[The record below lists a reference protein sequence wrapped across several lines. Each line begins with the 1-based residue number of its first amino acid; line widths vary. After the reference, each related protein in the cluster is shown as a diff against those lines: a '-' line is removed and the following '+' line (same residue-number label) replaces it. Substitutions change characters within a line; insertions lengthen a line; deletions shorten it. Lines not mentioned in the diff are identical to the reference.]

1 MIIKDLNRAK
11 VILRVSLKDNL
22 STIRIAFQ
30 TVFQSKKNIVLAL
43 ILALVV
49 LLFSIWLPNLE
60 LVGKTILSS
69 KLDFEEKLLFLFSS
83 LAMLKSNFSLF
94 SASLTILISILF
106 GINVVLI
113 VSYFRIR
120 KQIANQK
127 ILGTSFLGIFS
138 GFLGIGC
145 AACGSVILSSILG
158 TAATFGFIAKLPFRG
173 QEFGILAVFLLL
185 FSILTILKRINNA
198 QCNSATKSNGRVG
211 KK

>member
-1 MIIKDLNRAK
+1 MVK
-11 VILRVSLKDNL
+11 LKDNL
-22 STIRIAFQ
+22 SKIRINFQ
-30 TVFQSKKNIVLAL
+30 AVFQSKRNIILAL

-60 LVGKTILSS
+60 LVGKTILSP

-83 LAMLKSNFSLF
+83 LAMLKSNFSLL

-113 VSYFRIR
+113 VSYFR

-198 QCNSATKSNGRVG
+198 QCNSATKSNGRAR

>member
-1 MIIKDLNRAK
+1 MVK
-11 VILRVSLKDNL
+11 LKDNL
-22 STIRIAFQ
+22 SKIRINFQ
-30 TVFQSKKNIVLAL
+30 AVFKSKRNIILAL

-60 LVGKTILSS
+60 LVGKTILSP

-83 LAMLKSNFSLF
+83 LAMLKSNFSLL

-113 VSYFRIR
+113 VSYFR

-145 AACGSVILSSILG
+145 AACGSVILSSIFG